1 MLEEGII
8 EPSNSPWSAP
18 IVLVRK
24 KDGSFRYCIDYR
36 LLNKVTVGDAYP
48 IPRVSFDVL
57 QGSRWFSTLD
67 LMSGY
72 WQVEM
77 DPADKQKTAFVCQ
90 EGLFHF
96 NLMPFGLT
104 NAPLT
109 FERLM
114 ETVLAGL
121 QYNICLVYL
130 DDIIVYGADFDEEI
144 SRLKQVFSRLIKAG
158 LKLKPKTC
166 VLFQQKVAYLGH
178 IVSHTG
184 VAPDPSKIEAVENWP
199 TPSTVTE
206 VRSFL
211 GLAAYYRRFVKDFA
225 TIASPLHKLTE
236 KGKKFHWNEDCQT
249 SFEAL
254 QRCLVTAPILA
265 YPKIEEPF
273 ILDTDA
279 SNVGIGAVL
288 SQKLEGKEHAIAYGS
303 RCLSK
308 PERRYCVT
316 RRELL
321 AIVYFVKYFRHYLY
335 GRQFLLRTD
344 HGSLRWLFN
353 FKEPEGQVARW
364 IETLSTFTF
373 EIEHRPGK
381 QHGNADDLSRRPCK
395 QCGQED
401 VVPVHLVLS
410 EDVAEMPTR
419 TIQTSLETESW
430 IDGWCHETLRAN
442 QQEDPDIGKI
452 LKMKEESPHK
462 PQWKAVSSENEAVK
476 AYWFLW
482 TQLYIKNGVLYKL
495 WEEETSPTGHWQLVL
510 PIMMREQVMEM
521 LHNHKSAGH
530 LGQHKTLARV
540 RMRFYWYK
548 LKDDV
553 KNWCNQCEV
562 CAKKKMPIPKGKA
575 KLQQHIVGCPLER
588 VALDILGP
596 LPRSSRGNRYILVV
610 ADYFTRWT
618 EAYPIPN
625 QEATT
630 VARRFIVEFVCRY
643 GAPLQILTDQGA
655 QFQSQLFAEM
665 CQLLNI
671 DKIRT
676 SSYHPQTDGL
686 VERFNRTL
694 TSMLSHFVN
703 DHQRD
708 WDDHVPMVMMAY
720 RSTSQETT
728 NISPNRMMMGCE
740 IRLPVDLLVGNPP
753 EESYSMFETDYIQ
766 VLQERLH
773 LGHEWARVHLKR
785 GAERQK
791 KLYDIRATS
800 HGYRRGQFVWL
811 YTPVKKKGLC
821 SKLQKFWDGPYL
833 IVNKL
838 SDALYH
844 IQKSRRSSCKIV
856 HYNRLKLFNGKQ
868 RMPWLSGNDP
878 ALVIEER
885 SSPDENR
892 NDRTLI
898 ECPVTD
904 SETDESDD
912 ENRETVE
919 AVVEEREVL
928 PERSQ
933 SSLPDRSNSSVGIED
948 RSACTDTDQENGL
961 RRSKRNIQPPRRLI
975 EEI

>member
-1 MLEEGII
+1 MQEEARAQVEKMLEEGII

-24 KDGSFRYCIDYR
+24 KDGSYRFCIDYR

-48 IPRVSFDVL
+48 IPRVSFDDL
-57 QGSRWFSTLD
+57 EGSRWFSTLD

-90 EGLFHF
+90 EGLFQF

-104 NAPLT
+104 NAPST

-121 QYNICLVYL
+121 QYNICLVFL
-130 DDIIVYGADFDEEI
+130 DDIIVYGSSFEEEI
-144 SRLKQVFSRLIKAG
+144 SRLKQVFTRLIQAG
-158 LKLKPKTC
+158 LKLKPKKC
-166 VLFQQKVAYLGH
+166 VLFQKKVAYLGH
-178 IVSHTG
+178 IVSDAG
-184 VAPDPSKIEAVENWP
+184 VSPDPSKVEAIEKWP

-225 TIASPLHKLTE
+225 TVASPLHKLTE
-236 KGKKFHWNEDCQT
+236 KGRQFLWSDDCQT
-249 SFEAL
+249 SIEAL
-254 QRCLVTAPILA
+254 QKCLITAPILA
-265 YPKIEEPF
+265 YPNAEEPF

-279 SNVGIGAVL
+279 SNFGIGAVL
-288 SQKLEGKEHAIAYGS
+288 SQKIEGKERVIAYGS

-308 PERRYCVT
+308 AERRYCVT

-373 EIEHRPGK
+373 DIEHRPGK
-381 QHGNADDLSRRPCK
+381 QHGNADGLSRRPCK
-395 QCGQED
+395 QCGQEGAELVCLVQSEEAD
-401 VVPVHLVLS
+401 VP
-410 EDVAEMPTR
+410 AR
-419 TIQTSLETESW
+419 TVQTAPETEHW
-430 IDGWCHETLRAN
+430 IDGWCHETLRTN
-442 QQEDPDIGKI
+442 QEEDPDIGKV
-452 LKMKEESPHK
+452 LKMKEASPSK
-462 PQWKAVSSENEAVK
+462 PQWKVVSAENEAVK

-482 TQLYIKNGVLYKL
+482 SQLHIKNGVLYKL

-510 PIMMREQVMEM
+510 PTVMREQVMQM
-521 LHNHKSAGH
+521 LHDHKCAGH

-553 KNWCNQCEV
+553 NNWCKQCEV

-630 VARRFIVEFVCRY
+630 VARRFIGEFVCRY

-671 DKIRT
+671 DKTRT

-728 NISPNRMMMGCE
+728 NISPNRMMMGRE
-740 IRLPVDLLVGNPP
+740 IRLPIDLLFGNPP
-753 EESYSMFETDYIQ
+753 DEPVQTLETEYIQ
-766 VLQERLH
+766 DLQERLH
-773 LGHEWARVHLKR
+773 LGHEWARVHLK
-785 GAERQK
+785 
-791 KLYDIRATS
+791 
-800 HGYRRGQFVWL
+800 
-811 YTPVKKKGLC
+811 
-821 SKLQKFWDGPYL
+821 
-833 IVNKL
+833 
-838 SDALYH
+838 
-844 IQKSRRSSCKIV
+844 
-856 HYNRLKLFNGKQ
+856 
-868 RMPWLSGNDP
+868 
-878 ALVIEER
+878 
-885 SSPDENR
+885 
-892 NDRTLI
+892 
-898 ECPVTD
+898 
-904 SETDESDD
+904 
-912 ENRETVE
+912 
-919 AVVEEREVL
+919 
-928 PERSQ
+928 
-933 SSLPDRSNSSVGIED
+933 
-948 RSACTDTDQENGL
+948 
-961 RRSKRNIQPPRRLI
+961 
-975 EEI
+975 

>member
-1 MLEEGII
+1 MQHCDWTTSFYKQIWYLDWKNTAVVDIFRDDVAVMLLNPLDKDVQLYPGMRIVTCEPVESWEKAQCREVHLLVNTLTETDIFSAENTSPNLPPHLEELFQQSMTHLSLRENSLQKLLCEHQEVFVGPDGKLGRTSFVKHTINTGDHKPIRQTPRRAPLHLREEARTQVEKMLEEGII

-18 IVLVRK
+18 IVLVWK
-24 KDGSFRYCIDYR
+24 KDGSFRYCIDYC
-36 LLNKVTVGDAYP
+36 LLNKVTVGDTYP
-48 IPRVSFDVL
+48 IPRVSFDDL
-57 QGSRWFSTLD
+57 QGFRWFSTLD

-77 DPADKQKTAFVCQ
+77 DLADKQKTAVVCQ

-104 NAPLT
+104 NAPSTL
-109 FERLM
+109 ERLM

-144 SRLKQVFSRLIKAG
+144 SRLKQVFSTLIKAG
-158 LKLKPKTC
+158 LKLKPKKC
-166 VLFQQKVAYLGH
+166 VLFQQKVAYLGY
-178 IVSHTG
+178 IVSHTE

-211 GLAAYYRRFVKDFA
+211 GLAAYYRQFVKDFA

-236 KGKKFHWNEDCQT
+236 KGRKFHWKEDCQT

-303 RCLSK
+303 RCLSN

-321 AIVYFVKYFRHYLY
+321 AIVYFVKYFLHYLY

-364 IETLSTFTF
+364 IKTLSTFTF
-373 EIEHRPGK
+373 EIEHHPGK
-381 QHGNADDLSRRPCK
+381 QHGNADGLSRRPCK

-401 VVPVHLVLS
+401 VVPLHLVLS
-410 EDVAEMPTR
+410 EDVTEMPTR
-419 TIQTSLETESW
+419 TVQTSLETESW

-452 LKMKEESPHK
+452 LKMKEESPPK
-462 PQWKAVSSENEAVK
+462 PQWKLVSSENEAVK

-510 PIMMREQVMEM
+510 PIIMREQVMEM

-562 CAKKKMPIPKGKA
+562 FSPRKRCPFPKEK
-575 KLQQHIVGCPLER
+575 P
-588 VALDILGP
+588 
-596 LPRSSRGNRYILVV
+596 
-610 ADYFTRWT
+610 
-618 EAYPIPN
+618 
-625 QEATT
+625 
-630 VARRFIVEFVCRY
+630 
-643 GAPLQILTDQGA
+643 
-655 QFQSQLFAEM
+655 
-665 CQLLNI
+665 
-671 DKIRT
+671 
-676 SSYHPQTDGL
+676 
-686 VERFNRTL
+686 
-694 TSMLSHFVN
+694 
-703 DHQRD
+703 
-708 WDDHVPMVMMAY
+708 
-720 RSTSQETT
+720 
-728 NISPNRMMMGCE
+728 
-740 IRLPVDLLVGNPP
+740 
-753 EESYSMFETDYIQ
+753 
-766 VLQERLH
+766 
-773 LGHEWARVHLKR
+773 
-785 GAERQK
+785 
-791 KLYDIRATS
+791 
-800 HGYRRGQFVWL
+800 
-811 YTPVKKKGLC
+811 
-821 SKLQKFWDGPYL
+821 
-833 IVNKL
+833 
-838 SDALYH
+838 
-844 IQKSRRSSCKIV
+844 SC
-856 HYNRLKLFNGKQ
+856 NN
-868 RMPWLSGNDP
+868 
-878 ALVIEER
+878 
-885 SSPDENR
+885 
-892 NDRTLI
+892 T
-898 ECPVTD
+898 
-904 SETDESDD
+904 
-912 ENRETVE
+912 
-919 AVVEEREVL
+919 
-928 PERSQ
+928 
-933 SSLPDRSNSSVGIED
+933 
-948 RSACTDTDQENGL
+948 
-961 RRSKRNIQPPRRLI
+961 
-975 EEI
+975 